1 MSLSNKKSFKILR
14 HTVAFLLA
22 IALLVSVLPEKAY
35 AASGPTYSGI
45 KLSGVT
51 GVRIKPGTAH
61 SILGTVTSGTNYNLQ
76 YVEAYV
82 VDRSTGKKVTK
93 NAGVNGIGKRSF
105 SLKGSQVDYGIPF
118 GKLAP
123 GEYNLVINAADTQGN
138 KSSYSLY
145 VWVASDLVNSY
156 VNVSTKNMKQG
167 YAYNITGRIYSDRK
181 ITRVRAVI
189 QRWNGSKWVDTNQS
203 YDYKPNVY
211 SIDVVNS
218 PINMKLKFGSLPASS
233 NPYRVWVEEWD
244 ESGTKW
250 VSWVDGI
257 YIR

>member
-1 MSLSNKKSFKILR
+1 MKTKKMSFKLLLNSI
-14 HTVAFLLA
+14 AFLFA
-22 IALLVSVLPEKAY
+22 VVLLVAALPEKAQ
-35 AASGPTYSGI
+35 AANGPTYSGI
-45 KLSGVT
+45 KIKDIT
-51 GVRIKPGTAH
+51 GTRVMPGTSH

-82 VDRSTGKKVTK
+82 YNRITGKKATS
-93 NAGVNGIGKRSF
+93 NAGVNGIGKRTF
-105 SLKGSQVDYGIPF
+105 SLRGSQVDYGIPF
-118 GKLAP
+118 ASLAP
-123 GEYNLVINAADTQGN
+123 GEYDLVINAADTQGN
-138 KSSYSLY
+138 KSTYRLY
-145 VWVASDLVNSY
+145 FYVASDLVNSY
-156 VNVSTKNMKQG
+156 VNVSTKDMKKG
-167 YAYNITGRIYSDRK
+167 YGYNITGRISSNFK

-211 SIDVVNS
+211 SIDVKNS

-244 ESGTKW
+244 ESGTKNN
-250 VSWVDGI
+250 SWVDGI